1 VGSLESD
8 QDTATTAV
16 RLAVAVNRFRARLR
30 EEAGVT
36 STGLSSSQ
44 IGLLHR
50 LFDEGPATA
59 ASLAAAEHVSQQAIA
74 QSLVG
79 MKDAGYVKGTPDPTD
94 GRKVLVK
101 ITGSGRQ
108 LFESILASRDT
119 WLTRAID
126 ATVAASERAVLETTI
141 ELLER
146 LAAAEMNVRVGEGHR
161 Q

>member
-1 VGSLESD
+1 LESD

-30 EEAGVT
+30 EEAGLT

-44 IGLLHR
+44 VGLLHR
-50 LFDEGPATA
+50 LFDEGPTTA

-74 QSLVG
+74 QSLIG
-79 MKDAGYVKGTPDPTD
+79 MRDAGYVQGTPDPTD
-94 GRKVLVK
+94 GRKILVSV
-101 ITGSGRQ
+101 TGAGRQ
-108 LFESILASRDT
+108 LFESILTSRDT

-126 ATVAASERAVLETTI
+126 ATVAASDRADLNTTI

-146 LAAAEMNVRVGEGHR
+146 LAAADLNVRVGGGLR
-161 Q
+161 R

>member
-1 VGSLESD
+1 VGSLEND

-30 EEAGVT
+30 EEAGLT

-44 IGLLHR
+44 VGLLHR

-59 ASLAAAEHVSQQAIA
+59 ASLAAVEHVSQQAIA
-74 QSLVG
+74 QSLIG
-79 MKDAGYVKGTPDPTD
+79 MRDAGYVQGTPDPTD
-94 GRKVLVK
+94 GRKILVSV
-101 ITGSGRQ
+101 TDSGRQ

-126 ATVAASERAVLETTI
+126 ATVAVSERGALNTTI
-141 ELLER
+141 ELMER
-146 LAAAEMNVRVGEGHR
+146 LAAAEVNFRVGEGRR

>member
-1 VGSLESD
+1 VDSLESD
-8 QDTATTAV
+8 RDTATAAV
-16 RLAVAVNRFRARLR
+16 RLAVAANRFRARLR
-30 EEAGVT
+30 EEAGLT

-44 IGLLHR
+44 VGLLHR

-59 ASLAAAEHVSQQAIA
+59 ASLAAAEHVSQQAVA

-79 MKDAGYVKGTPDPTD
+79 MRDAGYVEGKPDPTD
-94 GRKVLVK
+94 GRKVLVSV
-101 ITGSGRQ
+101 TDSGRQ

-126 ATVAASERAVLETTI
+126 ATVAASERAALNTTI
-141 ELLER
+141 EMLER
-146 LAAAEMNVRVGEGHR
+146 LAAAELNVRVGGGLR